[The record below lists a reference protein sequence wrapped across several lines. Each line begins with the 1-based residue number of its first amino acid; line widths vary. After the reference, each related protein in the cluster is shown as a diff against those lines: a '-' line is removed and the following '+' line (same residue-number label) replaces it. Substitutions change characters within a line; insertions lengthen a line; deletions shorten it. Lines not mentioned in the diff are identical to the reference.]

1 MAKAKFHR
9 IECPSTGEVFEYPIE
24 SATATEFWAMM
35 SQFTH
40 PSDLVYKGVVEYDLN
55 YDSRME

>member
-9 IECPSTGEVFEYPIE
+9 IECPSTGEIFEYPIE

-40 PSDLVYKGVVEYDLN
+40 PSDLVYKGVVEYDI
-55 YDSRME
+55 RKE